1 MKLPENLT
9 LDTWF
14 KAFAYLGGTIF
25 VLAIFVPV
33 RAGSNELIAVV
44 GVGMF
49 LLGVG
54 RWKNQKTFTALQN
67 QGFGSLLKMST
78 ERRSPDIV
86 GLFFELSGWVLLLV
100 AIGSV
105 VVTVVTGTSLVFY
118 IS

>member
-1 MKLPENLT
+1 M
-9 LDTWF
+9 
-14 KAFAYLGGTIF
+14 
-25 VLAIFVPV
+25 
-33 RAGSNELIAVV
+33 
-44 GVGMF
+44 
-49 LLGVG
+49 
-54 RWKNQKTFTALQN
+54 
-67 QGFGSLLKMST
+67 GFGSLLKMST